1 MKGRPVDEL
10 VYEQMFPRPRATD
23 PQTFNALLQR
33 SLIPEVRRE
42 TKSFYGH
49 FDTQEAKYPG
59 LDYNHD
65 IHRVRLSRW
74 QWHRRLF
81 RAFDELRLTHSEIAG
96 LTKWEG
102 TKWAKEKFEMEQGI
116 VIRDTTAD
124 GLVDWT
130 QSSHTGFVD
139 TSNVDG
145 MLSRRSDDDDDD
157 DDETNVNDDEDA
169 NDDMVGNHDEHI
181 DDNASDDSLDITLA
195 PPRPPPRATTQDANS
210 SRPLFDDVP
219 TDEEDWEYWL
229 KQALE
234 SGDLAIITG
243 QSNDQVFRRVT
254 SGSSIMPAALI
265 PPDVLDRARAGQWEG
280 IPDLIRPILRH
291 AIDGEDEYRNSSFIS
306 RLLNDDQDSP
316 LESRVFN
323 GPARVQFTLGR
334 TQTAQPE

>member
-1 MKGRPVDEL
+1 MKGRPIDEL
-10 VYEQMFPRPRATD
+10 VYEQMFPRPKATD

-33 SLIPEVRRE
+33 SLIPEVRQE
-42 TKSFYGH
+42 THSFYGH
-49 FDTQEAKYPG
+49 IDTQEAKYPG
-59 LDYNHD
+59 LDYNHN

-74 QWHRRLF
+74 HWHRRLF
-81 RAFDELRLTHSEIAG
+81 RAFDALRLTHSEIAG

-102 TKWAKEKFEMEQGI
+102 TKWAKEKFEKEQGI

-130 QSSHTGFVD
+130 QASPTGLID
-139 TSNVDG
+139 ASNVDG
-145 MLSRRSDDDDDD
+145 MASRRSDDDNDDD
-157 DDETNVNDDEDA
+157 DDEKQT
-169 NDDMVGNHDEHI
+169 
-181 DDNASDDSLDITLA
+181 LDITLA
-195 PPRPPPRATTQDANS
+195 PPRPPPRATTQDTNS

-265 PPDVLDRARAGQWEG
+265 PPDVLDRARAGQWDG

-316 LESRVFN
+316 LESRIFN